1 MYSKE
6 NEGSCVGFEID
17 FLQYLQVGIIEIDEY
32 TIDTNMWE

>member
-6 NEGSCVGFEID
+6 NEGSCVGLKLI
-17 FLQYLQVGIIEIDEY
+17 FLQYLQVGIIEINEY